1 MEIGTLLII
10 YFVGWY
16 VLPLI
21 PNEFETHNNKK
32 GNMWTFIIGAWIFGG
47 ALLILIVAG
56 IFG

>member
-21 PNEFETHNNKK
+21 AGEFETH
-32 GNMWTFIIGAWIFGG
+32 NMWTFIIGAWIFGG